1 MMGLE
6 KSTASAPKRRSPGR
20 IAMMTDKSLP
30 RQWMRKPIAALALL
44 GVSAVMATA
53 ALLAGQSQSVHEARR
68 EHMVREQIQ
77 SRGITDKAVLA
88 AVRKVPRHRFVPELL
103 QAQAYD
109 DGPLP
114 IGEGQTISQPEIV
127 AMMTELIKP
136 EKTFRVLEIGTGSG
150 YQAAILAECVKQVD
164 SIEVV
169 PSLGKKAE
177 VVLRD
182 LGYKNIKLRVG
193 DGYQGWSE
201 RAPYDAI
208 ILTAAPPKD
217 VPRPLL
223 EQLKVGG
230 RLVAPVGKLDQKLVR
245 ITRTETGY
253 EREVITAVR
262 FVPMTG
268 KAQDEDQPK
277 R

>member
-1 MMGLE
+1 MPSRSG
-6 KSTASAPKRRSPGR
+6 SPGR
-20 IAMMTDKSLP
+20 WTMPESKSADRWRMFAP
-30 RQWMRKPIAALALL
+30 VAVGLL

-53 ALLAGQSQSVHEARR
+53 TLLARQSEGVYEARR
-68 EHMVREQIQ
+68 EHMVHEQIEA
-77 SRGITDKAVLA
+77 RGIKDKAVLA
-88 AVRKVPRHRFVPELL
+88 AFRKVPRHRFVPERLR
-103 QAQAYD
+103 AEAYD

-114 IGEGQTISQPEIV
+114 IGQGQTISQPEIV
-127 AMMTELIKP
+127 ALMTELIKP
-136 EKTFRVLEIGTGSG
+136 DKKFRVLEIGTGSG
-150 YQAAILAECVKQVD
+150 YQAAILAECVKEVD

-182 LGYKNIKLRVG
+182 LGFKNIKLRIG

-208 ILTAAPPKD
+208 ILTAAPPKE

-230 RLVAPVGKLDQKLVR
+230 RLVAPVGKSVQKLVR
-245 ITRTETGY
+245 ITRTETGF
-253 EREVITAVR
+253 EQELITDVR

-268 KAQDEDQPK
+268 KAQDHDQAG